1 MQLNQIFCRYEDISM
16 EQLSKSASLGHT
28 VELAI
33 RTNDACFRIL
43 EHLLIVNSHYSY
55 YSEFCGI

>member
-33 RTNDACFRIL
+33 
-43 EHLLIVNSHYSY
+43 
-55 YSEFCGI
+55 